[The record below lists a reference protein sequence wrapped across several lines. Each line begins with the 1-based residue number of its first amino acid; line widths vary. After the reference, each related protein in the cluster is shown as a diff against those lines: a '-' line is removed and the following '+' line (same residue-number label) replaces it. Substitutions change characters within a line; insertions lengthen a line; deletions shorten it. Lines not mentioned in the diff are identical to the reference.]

1 MKVQISGTKAAVDE
15 VDEERVIGVIDM
27 DKVFE
32 GLGME
37 EWQAGSYTGEI
48 VFDFKLPEGLEVTPN
63 NSYALTVEL
72 RENTEDESAQNQE
85 NQENEESGPEEAG
98 SQRYE

>member
-1 MKVQISGTKAAVDE
+1 M
-15 VDEERVIGVIDM
+15 
-27 DKVFE
+27 
-32 GLGME
+32 
-37 EWQAGSYTGEI
+37 
-48 VFDFKLPEGLEVTPN
+48 TPN